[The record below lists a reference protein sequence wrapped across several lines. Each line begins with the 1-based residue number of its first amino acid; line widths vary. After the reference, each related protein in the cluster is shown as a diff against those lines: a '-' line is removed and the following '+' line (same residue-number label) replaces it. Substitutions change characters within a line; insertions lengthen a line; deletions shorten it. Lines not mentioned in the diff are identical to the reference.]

1 MTCPVCGRWE
11 TGGGHRCPSRVLR
24 AIDAADRKAG
34 DDELDYWRREPRR
47 VPVASRLHD
56 GLALMFGEEPAR

>member
-1 MTCPVCGRWE
+1 
-11 TGGGHRCPSRVLR
+11 VLR

-56 GLALMFGEEPAR
+56 GLALMFGEEPER